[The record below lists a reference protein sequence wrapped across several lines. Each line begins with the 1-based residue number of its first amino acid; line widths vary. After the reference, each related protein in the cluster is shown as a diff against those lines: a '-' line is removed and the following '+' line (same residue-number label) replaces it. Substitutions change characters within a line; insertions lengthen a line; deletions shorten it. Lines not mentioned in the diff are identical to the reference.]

1 MGNCCKK
8 PNIFD
13 EYLFKPLN
21 TENNIDSEL
30 DVISNEIS
38 YNDQLCSNQEQ
49 IDNLFKITNEINGK
63 LSLLEQNTT
72 RNLRLLSE
80 DIHYI
85 NESNTINESKE

>member
-8 PNIFD
+8 PHIFD

-21 TENNIDSEL
+21 SENNIDSEL
-30 DVISNEIS
+30 DNISNELS
-38 YNDQLCSNQEQ
+38 YKDQSCCNRDQ

-72 RNLRLLSE
+72 RNLQLLSE

-85 NESNTINESKE
+85 NKSKTIE